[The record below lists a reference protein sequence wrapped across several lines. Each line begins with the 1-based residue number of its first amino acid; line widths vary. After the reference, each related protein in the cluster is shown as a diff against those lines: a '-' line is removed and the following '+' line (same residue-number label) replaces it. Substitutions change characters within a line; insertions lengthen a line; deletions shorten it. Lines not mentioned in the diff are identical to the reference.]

1 MPSPTTTRAAVQP
14 GHLDDELRIAI
25 MRLARRLRLQ
35 RGVSDITDGQLSVLF
50 ALAKFGAQTLG
61 SLSELERVTPP
72 SMSRTVGALEGDSL
86 VTRSASPDDGRKVL
100 IEITPTGLAIVQ
112 ETKQR
117 RAAWFSTALGA
128 LTEEQRQA
136 LDAAA
141 PVLRE
146 LADS

>member
-1 MPSPTTTRAAVQP
+1 
-14 GHLDDELRIAI
+14 
-25 MRLARRLRLQ
+25 
-35 RGVSDITDGQLSVLF
+35 
-50 ALAKFGAQTLG
+50 
-61 SLSELERVTPP
+61 
-72 SMSRTVGALEGDSL
+72 MSRTVGALEGDAL

-100 IEITPTGLAIVQ
+100 IEITSTGLAIVQ

>member
-1 MPSPTTTRAAVQP
+1 MDSAPATTAAP
-14 GHLDDELRIAI
+14 AGHLDDELRIAI
-25 MRLARRLRLQ
+25 VRLARRLRLQ
-35 RGVSDITDGQLSVLF
+35 RGITEVTDGQLSVLF
-50 ALAKFGAQTLG
+50 GLAKFGPQTLG

-72 SMSRTVGALEGDSL
+72 SMSRTVGALEGDGL
-86 VTRSASPDDGRKVL
+86 VSRTASPDDGRKVL
-100 IEITPTGLAIVQ
+100 IEITPEGLKIVQ